1 MSHYRYHA
9 IRTKIAILN
18 ESENIAFSYSET
30 AVEQCCGSESN
41 LDLNKF
47 KKDKLRDTFFSSKTI
62 FYHFFKIDDKTLD
75 SDRYPNWAKIQDP
88 DPNTMYRSPQH
99 CCGVLYNKWYREA
112 SIICTSH
119 PNKVEARRFLMT
131 IINICNVK
139 LKKIFS

>member
-1 MSHYRYHA
+1 MPSTGTRNVFMSHYRYHA

-62 FYHFFKIDDKTLD
+62 FYNFFKIDDKTLD

-88 DPNTMYRSPQH
+88 DPP
-99 CCGVLYNKWYREA
+99 YNV
-112 SIICTSH
+112 S
-119 PNKVEARRFLMT
+119 
-131 IINICNVK
+131 
-139 LKKIFS
+139 